1 MYQNVLVPV
10 NGTEVSETAIP
21 HALELAEKHDA
32 VVHALCAY
40 NREGGYGSL
49 SIESA
54 QRQEADL
61 QNRAEEIATAVGDRA
76 DDEGIEAVTAV
87 SSGDPADSILDY
99 IDDEEIDIVVIGA
112 RKRSPT
118 GKLLFGSVT
127 QTVLLHANIPVV
139 VTGSTE

>member
-10 NGTEVSETAIP
+10 NGTEISETAIP

-32 VVHALCAY
+32 VIHALCAY

-54 QRQEADL
+54 QRQEEDL
-61 QNRAEEIATAVGDRA
+61 QDRAQEIATAVADRA
-76 DDEGIEAVTAV
+76 EDEGIEAVSAV

-99 IDDEEIDIVVIGA
+99 IDEKDIDIVAIGA

>member
-1 MYQNVLVPV
+1 MYQKILVPV
-10 NGTEVSETAIP
+10 NGTEISETAIP
-21 HALELAEKHDA
+21 HALEIAEKHGA

-49 SIESA
+49 SVESTE
-54 QRQEADL
+54 RREGDL
-61 QNRAEEIATAVGDRA
+61 RERAEEIASGVVERA
-76 DDEGIEAVTAV
+76 EAKGIEGVSAV

-99 IDDEEIDIVVIGA
+99 VDEHDIDMVVIGA

-127 QTVLLHANIPVV
+127 QSVILHTEIPVV
-139 VTGSTE
+139 VTG